1 MESSFGKHTLLKVH
15 NDFGPMNKIN
25 NFLKRIFLTNQL
37 SETNLSDINFLKRI
51 FQVCNPITTAKN
63 HLISDRNHAN
73 NIKPLAEQPLNSST
87 LGKVAMSTAQQ
98 IGRLKHIQ

>member
-1 MESSFGKHTLLKVH
+1 MILNQTGKNMESSFGKHTLLKVH

-37 SETNLSDINFLKRI
+37 LKRI

-63 HLISDRNHAN
+63 HLISRNHAN
-73 NIKPLAEQPLNSST
+73 NIKPLADQPLNSST
-87 LGKVAMSTAQQ
+87 LGKVAISTAQQ
-98 IGRLKHIQ
+98 IGRFKHIQ